1 MLITILVNFVPVII
15 AIVLH
20 EAAHGYAAF
29 RLGDNTAKLYG
40 RLTLNPF
47 KHVDVFGTLIL
58 PTILILSKTGIVF
71 GWAKPVPVNF
81 NNLKKIKRDTVIV
94 ASAGI
99 VVNIVLAICA
109 ALLLKLTPHIAN
121 LFIRD
126 FSSQFL
132 INLVGFNIVL
142 AVFNV
147 LPIPPLD
154 GSKILFGWSENK
166 YLQSYVNAY
175 RQGSLFILFIVF
187 VMPVIAGYL
196 GFNFNPFGFYIVEV
210 SKFFISLLV

>member
-58 PTILILSKTGIVF
+58 PAILILSKTGIVF

>member
-58 PTILILSKTGIVF
+58 PAILILSKTGIVF

-196 GFNFNPFGFYIVEV
+196 GFNLNPFGFYIVEV